1 MFDPKIAKKHTTRSL
16 AMDTP
21 QFRVV
26 KRYER
31 KGNLFYTQ
39 GLLFKD
45 SNTLIESAG
54 LYGESALQFVHL
66 NDNLDIKDSVKLTN
80 EFFAE
85 GCTMIKTNSGDKE
98 IYQLTWRERKMFVF
112 FKIKKKNL

>member
-1 MFDPKIAKKHTTRSL
+1 ME
-16 AMDTP
+16 TP

-31 KGNLFYTQ
+31 KGDLFYTQ

-54 LYGESALQFVHL
+54 LYGESALHFVHL

-85 GCTMIKTNSGDKE
+85 GCTMIKTNNGDKE

-112 FKIKKKNL
+112 FKITTKF